1 MLKRRQVLT
10 SSTALALAALPFMPA
25 RAQRI
30 ADTFVASFDPLRT
43 PVPPVLD
50 ASKGEKSEVRQFF
63 AYWCLHCSN
72 LEPAFL
78 KWEKSAPKSIKV
90 VRTPVAFSEP
100 QKPLATLFYVLDSF
114 PNASDLHVAVF
125 SAIHNTRVLPANAPA
140 SKLMDFAVNA
150 LKLPRDKVEATWSSF
165 AVQTKMRQAISA
177 LETYEIESIPLFV
190 VQGRYK
196 TSPSR
201 MANAPAGEG
210 LRGDALYNAMFKAI
224 ETAAVSLQ
232 N

>member
-63 AYWCLHCSN
+63 AYWCPHCSN

-78 KWEKSAPKSIKV
+78 KWEKSAQGAIAQIKD
-90 VRTPVAFSEP
+90 RHYT
-100 QKPLATLFYVLDSF
+100 D
-114 PNASDLHVAVF
+114 
-125 SAIHNTRVLPANAPA
+125 
-140 SKLMDFAVNA
+140 A
-150 LKLPRDKVEATWSSF
+150 LKEYRGNLLLAGINYNRE
-165 AVQTKMRQAISA
+165 TK
-177 LETYEIESIPLFV
+177 THTCVIEQLT
-190 VQGRYK
+190 K
-196 TSPSR
+196 
-201 MANAPAGEG
+201 E
-210 LRGDALYNAMFKAI
+210 D
-224 ETAAVSLQ
+224 
-232 N
+232 